1 MTIFYRSY
9 RYCDT
14 ATLISAFANAAAV
27 FCLAAGVLLPG
38 RIGGAGGVFAAVLFL
53 ALAPFLAFFV
63 GRKWT
68 DKIAEEHS
76 WENITTKADVG
87 LLYVEDHPEE
97 YDRIRGLNAA
107 FAEKYVM
114 NAQGKIVERK

>member
-1 MTIFYRSY
+1 MIFYRSY
-9 RYCDT
+9 RYCDM
-14 ATLISAFANAAAV
+14 ATLISVFANVLALV
-27 FCLAAGVLLPG
+27 CLAGAVLLPG
-38 RIGGAGGVFAAVLFL
+38 RIGGAAGALVAILLIALVAFL
-53 ALAPFLAFFV
+53 TIFV

-68 DKIAEEHS
+68 DQIAEKHS

-97 YDRIRGLNAA
+97 YEHIRTLNAA
-107 FAEKYVM
+107 FAEKYIM